1 MVDGSLRTQTGYILD
16 RTPCEELKR
25 DIELI
30 DLERDIGLVDS
41 YLKREVR
48 FVGSRLGVDVVYSQE

>member
-1 MVDGSLRTQTGYILD
+1 MVDESLRTHTSYILD
-16 RTPCEELKR
+16 QTLCEELKR

-30 DLERDIGLVDS
+30 DLERDIGLVGS
-41 YLKREVR
+41 YLKREVG